1 MMSFSVT
8 RVLKSSDTSRHLQEK
23 GAVMLMLEYPFRAQ
37 SFQHVDIYKCSFFLN
52 EMSIFWFSWQY
63 ANIVSDDIL
72 APHRQAIIWTSDG
85 LLYKHMR
92 NMCVTWPQSRDHSA
106 YVPRQWETALQC
118 NAIISHRL
126 GAYTERSPRWV
137 NHSLGF
143 FHNMRTKTVLW
154 VTAWPNNR

>member
-23 GAVMLMLEYPFRAQ
+23 GAVELMFECPFRAQ

-63 ANIVSDDIL
+63 ANIDSDDIL
-72 APHRQAIIWTSDG
+72 APHRQAIIRTNDG

-92 NMCVTWPQSRDHSA
+92 DICVTWPQCRDHSA
-106 YVPRQWETALQC
+106 YMPSQWETALQC
-118 NAIISHRL
+118 NAISHWL
-126 GAYTERSPRWV
+126 GAYTERSLQWV

-143 FHNMRTKTVLW
+143 FHNMMTKTALR
-154 VTAWPNNR
+154 VTTWPNNR